1 MAETIG
7 LPAGARRTS
16 VDITFGGT
24 DISKDIKPYLLN
36 LVYTDDTDDLAD
48 DLKIEVQD
56 RDGLW
61 KKKWLVEAV
70 EAAAGGKLSIGAVI
84 RPEHWKKDGKLKTG
98 AFELDSVDA
107 SGPPAT
113 VTISASSLAFS
124 SDLRQTKKYKVWK
137 NYSLSGIALEIAA
150 WGGLRC
156 QYEAGTNPAY
166 DRVEQTRQSDIEFL
180 RKLCRGA
187 GISIKATDGKLV
199 LYDQAEYEAKAPV
212 LTIEEGG
219 GYIKYKLH
227 SGSADTQYA
236 KCRVRYMDPNT
247 GKCIEGTAEDSGVSG
262 DQCLEVRAR
271 VGSVGEA
278 QTLAKKCLRLH
289 NKLAKTA
296 TFTLPGDVGLVAGV
310 TVQLKGW
317 GGWDGKYIVTRATHT
332 VGGGG
337 YTTQITIRKGRAE
350 E

>member
-1 MAETIG
+1 MAERVF
-7 LPAGARRTS
+7 ARRTS
-16 VDITFGGT
+16 VDVMFDGT
-24 DISKDIKPYLLN
+24 DITKDIEPYLLD
-36 LVYTDDTDDLAD
+36 LIYTDDTDDLAD
-48 DLKIEVQD
+48 DLKIGVQD
-56 RDGLW
+56 RDGV
-61 KKKWLVEAV
+61 WLETWLAEAV
-70 EAAAGGKLSIGAVI
+70 EAAAGGRLSISAVI
-84 RPEHWKKDGKLKTG
+84 KPEHWKKDETLKTG

-124 SDLRQTKKYKVWK
+124 SDLRQTKKSKAWK
-137 NYSLSGIALEIAA
+137 NYNLSGIASEIAA
-150 WGGLRC
+150 NGGMSC
-156 QYEAGTNPAY
+156 QYEASANPSY

-180 RKLCRGA
+180 RKLCQDA
-187 GISIKATDGKLV
+187 GISIKVTDGKLV

-212 LTIEEGG
+212 LTIEEGAKG

-262 DQCLEVRAR
+262 DQCLEVKAK
-271 VGSVGEA
+271 VGNVGEA
-278 QTLAKKCLRLH
+278 QALAKKRLRLH

-296 TFTLPGDVGLVAGV
+296 TFTMPGDVGLVAGV

-317 GGWDGKYIVTRATHT
+317 GGWDGKYIVTRAVHT

-337 YTTQITIRKGRAE
+337 YTTQISIRKVLDY
-350 E
+350 

>member
-1 MAETIG
+1 MAEKV
-7 LPAGARRTS
+7 LARRTS
-16 VDITFGGT
+16 VDIAFGGT
-24 DISKDIKPYLLN
+24 DITKDIKPYFLSLT
-36 LVYTDDTDDLAD
+36 YTDDTDEMAD
-48 DLKIEVQD
+48 DLKINVQD
-56 RDGLW
+56 RDGIW
-61 KKKWLVEAV
+61 KKKWLTEAV
-70 EAAAGGKLSIGAVI
+70 EAAAGGKLSISAVI

-107 SGPPAT
+107 SGPPAK

-124 SDLRQTKKYKVWK
+124 SDLRQTKKSKAWK
-137 NYSLSGIALEIAA
+137 NYNLSGIASEIAA
-150 WGGLRC
+150 NGGMTC
-156 QYEAGTNPAY
+156 VYEASTNPSY

-180 RKLCRGA
+180 RKLCQDA
-187 GISIKATDGKLV
+187 GISIKVTDGKLV

-212 LTIEEGG
+212 LTIEEGAKG

-247 GKCIEGTAEDSGVSG
+247 GKCIEGTAEDGSVSG
-262 DQCLEVRAR
+262 DQCLEVKAK

-278 QTLAKKCLRLH
+278 QALAKKCLRLH
-289 NKLAKTA
+289 NKLAKTV

-317 GGWDGKYIVTRATHT
+317 GGWDGKYIVTRAVHT
-332 VGGGG
+332 VSGGG
-337 YTTQITIRKGRAE
+337 YTTQITIRKVLDY
-350 E
+350 

>member
-1 MAETIG
+1 MAERVF
-7 LPAGARRTS
+7 ARRTS
-16 VDITFGGT
+16 VDVMFDGT
-24 DISKDIKPYLLN
+24 DITKDIEPYLLD
-36 LVYTDDTDDLAD
+36 LIYTDDTDDLAD
-48 DLKIEVQD
+48 DLKIGVQD
-56 RDGLW
+56 RDGV
-61 KKKWLVEAV
+61 WLETWLAEAV
-70 EAAAGGKLSIGAVI
+70 EAAAGGRLSISAVI
-84 RPEHWKKDGKLKTG
+84 KPEHWKKDETLKTG

-124 SDLRQTKKYKVWK
+124 SDLRQTRKSKAWK
-137 NYSLSGIALEIAA
+137 NYNLSGIASEIAA
-150 WGGLRC
+150 GGGMGC
-156 QYEAGTNPAY
+156 MYEASANPSY
-166 DRVEQTRQSDIEFL
+166 DRVEQTRQSDIAFL
-180 RKLCRGA
+180 RKLCQDA

-199 LYDQAEYEAKAPV
+199 LYDQAEYEAKAAV
-212 LTIEEGG
+212 RTIEKGAKG

-262 DQCLEVRAR
+262 DQCLEVKAK
-271 VGSVGEA
+271 VGNVGEA
-278 QTLAKKCLRLH
+278 QALAKKRLRLH

-296 TFTLPGDVGLVAGV
+296 TFTMPGDVGLVAGV

-317 GGWDGKYIVTRATHT
+317 GGWDGKYIVTRAVHT

-337 YTTQITIRKGRAE
+337 YTTQISIRKVLDY
-350 E
+350 